1 ENDGSGETAPALP
14 GWDDPTD
21 PTPEAIRLRALEAGI
36 PDVARGGIALARS
49 LAATTPILT
58 VVLNGCT
65 TEPLVQA
72 ERVLLHHE
80 WETVLFGFRAAIRAI
95 GAPEAIVAL
104 SVADRPLVGTLSQSL
119 TERDAITIE
128 ILPDRYPQGLER
140 YLLAALRGVDLPV
153 GEDPATVG
161 FAVFDVTTMHALGRA
176 LRDGQPFTHRV
187 VTVAGDGVARPGNYR
202 VPLGMPLGALMEA
215 AGAST
220 SARNASTPSTWR
232 GMRSTSGGMRPRP
245 RGRGSA
251 AAAGRAPMSAPRVGP
266 SSSRSSWPGM
276 RSSAS
281 GRRSGPASPR
291 RWRSREHPN
300 DDGGPGWGRHPRA
313 NPHHRPGAICAC
325 AVDPSGHSRRLHHR
339 RGARSGR
346 GHLLFRLAGA
356 GGRRRRSGWRIR
368 SRGGRPL
375 GSTAEPLRLAGAGA
389 GDGPGPGPR
398 LAAGGPAVD
407 SLHWRLLRG
416 AGGPG
421 ALRRVRLP
429 DLPPG
434 HGGVGLPSD
443 QLSFLYGR
451 LAGTL

>member
-1 ENDGSGETAPALP
+1 MRRRRMPGGVRTGELPGPLGPILSLADPKRLILACAQPGHQLNPLVKKRERVVGGQRLAEPNGEGFPIYAPCAGTVTDVAPALSSTGDFVLAIFLENDGSGETAPALP

-49 LAATTPILT
+49 LAPTTPIQT

-215 AGAST
+215 AGRQGT
-220 SARNASTPSTWR
+220 IRQLVW
-232 GMRSTSGGMRPRP
+232 
-245 RGRGSA
+245 
-251 AAAGRAPMSAPRVGP
+251 
-266 SSSRSSWPGM
+266 
-276 RSSAS
+276 
-281 GRRSGPASPR
+281 
-291 RWRSREHPN
+291 
-300 DDGGPGWGRHPRA
+300 GGPLSGTAVASEEIGVCANTRAVLAYQQPVSFEVPTTDCIRCGRCIDVCPERLSPIYLARYAEHKRWDEA
-313 NPHHRPGAICAC
+313 EAEGALLCSSCGAC
-325 AVDPSGHSRRLHHR
+325 SYVCPT
-339 RGARSGR
+339 
-346 GHLLFRLAGA
+346 
-356 GGRRRRSGWRIR
+356 
-368 SRGGRPL
+368 GRPL
-375 GSTAEPLRLAGAGA
+375 VQSIQLARYEILRQREAERASQPKEV
-389 GDGPGPGPR
+389 
-398 LAAGGPAVD
+398 AV
-407 SLHWRLLRG
+407 
-416 AGGPG
+416 P
-421 ALRRVRLP
+421 
-429 DLPPG
+429 
-434 HGGVGLPSD
+434 
-443 QLSFLYGR
+443 
-451 LAGTL
+451 